1 MTHLLRR
8 LLRFQD
14 PRGAVLPLAMM
25 ILLVLSA
32 VLMGLSVLTG
42 QEPLVAGNHL
52 MIAQAQAMAEAGIAR
67 ALWAL
72 SHPDSA
78 EGVAWPAP
86 APAPYDG
93 SQFIPV
99 AAEGGVILGGFRV
112 TIVGE
117 GDRQRQ
123 ILAIG
128 LVPGSE
134 GPLGQARQEI
144 SATAIRLRFPTPPA
158 GLTVRGDLVV
168 GPGAWIDASGDGSCG
183 PVAGTWSTGVTTLGA
198 ASQVVGNVGAGA
210 MSNQPAVDL
219 LELQTPDLFDAEAF
233 TATELNALKAV
244 ARARGTYFRGSTA
257 FDARHPLRDGLI
269 FVDTTSGHP
278 ITTATPV
285 GELAT
290 VSIGSG
296 AGTGPGDSFRGWI
309 VANGSVSISGTVAI
323 EGLIYAADRF
333 SQTGAARLTGAVMAG
348 HVRST
353 TPSVVDARPGVGAA
367 LVWSC
372 QTGRTGAG
380 KVPQRWM
387 VKPGSY
393 REAAG

>member
-14 PRGAVLPLAMM
+14 QRGAVLPLAMM

-99 AAEGGVILGGFRV
+99 AAEGGAILGGFRV

-128 LVPGSE
+128 LVPGNE

-158 GLTVRGDLVV
+158 GLTVRGDLAV

-198 ASQVVGNVGAGA
+198 ASQVVGSVGAGA
-210 MSNQPAVDL
+210 MSNQPAVDF
-219 LELQTPDLFDAEAF
+219 LELQTPDLFDAGAF

-244 ARARGTYFRGSTA
+244 ARARGTYFQGSTT

-278 ITTATPV
+278 INAATPV

-333 SQTGAARLTGAVMAG
+333 SQTGAARLTGAAMAG

-353 TPSVVDARPGVGAA
+353 TPSVVDARPGIGAA

-372 QTGRTGAG
+372 ETGRTGAG

-387 VKPGSY
+387 VKP
-393 REAAG
+393 